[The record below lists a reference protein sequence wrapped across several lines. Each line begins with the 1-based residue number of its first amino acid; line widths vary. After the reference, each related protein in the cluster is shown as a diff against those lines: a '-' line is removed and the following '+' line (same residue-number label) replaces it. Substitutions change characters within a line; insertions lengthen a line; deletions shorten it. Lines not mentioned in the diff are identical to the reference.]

1 MPQPGSTC
9 SPGAHASACEP
20 GGARE
25 GPPLAIFAT
34 RMRSWC
40 LNDKPTLEELLE
52 LLELLEVQ
60 EYFDLRVKDSSR
72 RIHTQGAEFSDCRS

>member
-9 SPGAHASACEP
+9 SPQGLTQVP
-20 GGARE
+20 VNPVVRE
-25 GPPLAIFAT
+25 GALLAIFAT

-52 LLELLEVQ
+52 LLEVQ
-60 EYFDLRVKDSSR
+60 EFFDLRVQDSSR

>member
-1 MPQPGSTC
+1 M
-9 SPGAHASACEP
+9 
-20 GGARE
+20 
-25 GPPLAIFAT
+25 
-34 RMRSWC
+34 
-40 LNDKPTLEELLE
+40 NDKPTLEELLE